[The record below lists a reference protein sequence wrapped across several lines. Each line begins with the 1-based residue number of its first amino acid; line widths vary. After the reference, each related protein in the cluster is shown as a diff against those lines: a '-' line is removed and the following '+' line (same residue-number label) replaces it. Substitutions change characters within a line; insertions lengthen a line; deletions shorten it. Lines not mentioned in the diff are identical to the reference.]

1 MTEDVKK
8 NEQIRDVTR
17 DSRGRWLKGI
27 PAPPGAGRPPAS
39 RSKFSEAFVADFMAD
54 WREHGPAVLERVRTN
69 NPSTYIRVAAILV
82 PKELNVSVEQKAPG
96 GLDADSYAALRRL
109 LDIIQASGVEGEPQ
123 AVFERIEAALR
134 ADAATLIEQ
143 N

>member
-1 MTEDVKK
+1 M
-8 NEQIRDVTR
+8 
-17 DSRGRWLKGI
+17 
-27 PAPPGAGRPPAS
+27 
-39 RSKFSEAFVADFMAD
+39 
-54 WREHGPAVLERVRTN
+54 LERVRTN

>member
-1 MTEDVKK
+1 MGAG
-8 NEQIRDVTR
+8 
-17 DSRGRWLKGI
+17 SRGYPRLL
-27 PAPPGAGRPPAS
+27 ALAGRPRQ